1 MFEAMHSRGPITLA
15 LTVACVSAVA
25 AAPGGMARVG
35 PGDLRPLYTATAAA
49 TTVEV
54 GAFELDRMPVTNAE
68 FLGFVRKHER
78 WRRDRVGR
86 VFADDG
92 YLAHWVAP
100 DELGPGARPEQ
111 PVTRVSWFAAR
122 AYCRALGKRLPTE
135 AEWELAAMAGDNHA
149 DGAMEPGFRERV
161 LAWYA
166 KPATHDLPSVGQRPA
181 NYWGIHDLHGLVW
194 EWVLDFNSTLV
205 SSDSRTGKSADRL
218 QFCGA
223 GAFVAGDK
231 QDYASFMRLAFRGS
245 LEARY
250 TARTLGFRCARDA
263 GNGASR

>member
-1 MFEAMHSRGPITLA
+1 MRRRSLIALA
-15 LTVACVSAVA
+15 LVVSGASASV

-35 PGDLRPLYTATAAA
+35 PGELHPVYTATAAA
-49 TTVEV
+49 TTVPV
-54 GAFELDRMPVTNAE
+54 GAFALDRMPVTNAD
-68 FLGFVRKHER
+68 FLQFVREDPR
-78 WRRDRVGR
+78 WRRDRVAR

-92 YLAHWVAP
+92 YLAHWAGS
-100 DELGPGARPEQ
+100 DELGPGVRPDQ

-122 AYCRALGKRLPTE
+122 AYCSAQGKRLPTE
-135 AEWELAAMAGDNHA
+135 AEWELAAVAGEQSA
-149 DGAMEPGFRERV
+149 DGAAEPGFRQRI

-166 KPATHDLPSVGQRPA
+166 QPAATDLPAVGQRAP
-181 NYWGIHDLHGLVW
+181 NYWGIHDLHGLIW

-250 TARTLGFRCARDA
+250 TARTLGFRCARNADE
-263 GNGASR
+263 GAAR

>member
-1 MFEAMHSRGPITLA
+1 MRREGLIALA
-15 LTVACVSAVA
+15 LVVAGVTASA
-25 AAPGGMARVG
+25 AAPGGMVRVG
-35 PGDLRPLYTATAAA
+35 PGDLRPVYAATAAA
-49 TTVEV
+49 TTVRV
-54 GAFELDRMPVTNAE
+54 GAFTLDRMPVTNAE
-68 FLGFVRKHER
+68 FLRFVQERAR
-78 WRRDRVGR
+78 WRRDRVAR
-86 VFADDG
+86 ILADDG
-92 YLAHWVAP
+92 YLAHWAGP
-100 DELGPGARPEQ
+100 EELGPHAGSDQ

-122 AYCRALGKRLPTE
+122 AFCNAQGKRLPTE
-135 AEWELAAMAGDNHA
+135 AEWELAAIAGEKSA
-149 DGAMEPGFRERV
+149 DGAAEPGFRERI

-166 KPATHDLPSVGQRPA
+166 KPATGDLPSVGQRQP
-181 NYWGIHDLHGLVW
+181 NYWGIHDMHGLVW

-231 QDYASFMRLAFRGS
+231 QDYASFMRLALRGS

-263 GNGASR
+263 DDGAAR

>member
-1 MFEAMHSRGPITLA
+1 MRGRGLIALA
-15 LTVACVSAVA
+15 LVVTGVGASAA
-25 AAPGGMARVG
+25 SPGGMARVG
-35 PGDLRPLYTATAAA
+35 PGELQPVYAATPAATA
-49 TTVEV
+49 VSV
-54 GAFELDRMPVTNAE
+54 GAFALDLVPVTNAE
-68 FLGFVRKHER
+68 FLSFVQEDAR

-86 VFADDG
+86 VLADDG
-92 YLAHWVAP
+92 YLAHWAGP
-100 DELGPGARPEQ
+100 EELGPAARADQ

-122 AYCRALGKRLPTE
+122 AYCAARGKRLPTE
-135 AEWELAAMAGDNHA
+135 AEWEFAAIAGEKNA
-149 DGAMEPGFRERV
+149 DGAAEPGFRQRI

-166 KPATHDLPSVGQRPA
+166 TPATADLPAVGQRPP
-181 NYWGIHDLHGLVW
+181 NYWGIHDLHGLIW

-250 TARTLGFRCARDA
+250 TARTLGFRCARD
-263 GNGASR
+263 GDGGPGR